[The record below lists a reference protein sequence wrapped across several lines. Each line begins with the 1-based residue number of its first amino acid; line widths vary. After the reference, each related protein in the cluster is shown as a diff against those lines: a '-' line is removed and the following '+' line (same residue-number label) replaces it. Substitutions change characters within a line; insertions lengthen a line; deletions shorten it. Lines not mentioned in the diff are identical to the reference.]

1 MKNFIA
7 LVTLLSTS
15 FAFAG
20 NLNLTF
26 VNMGGRTG
34 NIKIA
39 VFDNATDFS
48 NQSSGK
54 PVMTKS
60 IPIKAGQNSGS
71 ILISLPNG
79 DYAVSAF
86 LDQNNNG
93 KLDTK
98 LGIPSERFGFSNNP
112 VIKFGA
118 PTYGECE
125 IKVEG
130 NLDHKVFFK
139 KLL

>member
-1 MKNFIA
+1 MKHIIA
-7 LVTLLSTS
+7 LMTLLTTS
-15 FAFAG
+15 LAFGAS
-20 NLNLTF
+20 LNLTF

-34 NIKIA
+34 VIKVAI
-39 VFDNATDFS
+39 FDNATDFS
-48 NQSSGK
+48 NQANGK

-60 IPIKAGQNSGS
+60 IEIKSGQNSGS
-71 ILISLPNG
+71 VSVNLPNG

-93 KLDTK
+93 RLDTK

-112 VIKFGA
+112 TIKFGA

-130 NLDHKVFFK
+130 SLDHKIFFK

>member
-1 MKNFIA
+1 MKNLMALIA
-7 LVTLLSTS
+7 LLSTS
-15 FAFAG
+15 LAFGA

-48 NQSSGK
+48 NQSNGK
-54 PVMTKS
+54 PVITKS
-60 IPIKAGQNSGS
+60 VPIKSGENSGS
-71 ILISLPNG
+71 ISISLPNG
-79 DYAVSAF
+79 DYAVSAS

-93 KLDTK
+93 RLDTK

-112 VIKFGA
+112 AIKFGA

-130 NLDHKVFFK
+130 SLDHKIFFK